1 MNRSDKRILTTHV
14 GALPRPQ
21 ELGAMVLTKT
31 KHGAHDE
38 AKLAEWLRS
47 AVSDVVTKQVK
58 AGIDVISDGEYG
70 KSNWTNY
77 IEGRLG
83 GYEVRDPQPGEVVGS
98 GTQAGIVGR
107 DRKVFDDF
115 YADYDENA
123 ARVRQN
129 RAGGATAA

>member
-31 KHGAHDE
+31 KHGEHDE

-47 AVSDVVTKQVK
+47 AVSDVVTEQVK

-70 KSNWTNY
+70 KTNWTNY

-83 GYEVRDPQPGEVVGS
+83 GTKSGS
-98 GTQAGIVGR
+98 RRQGISSAPEHRRASSAGTERSLTTSMPTTMKTLHG
-107 DRKVFDDF
+107 
-115 YADYDENA
+115 
-123 ARVRQN
+123 
-129 RAGGATAA
+129 